1 MTFGEQPVNFVD
13 ALVFLDERH
22 RRLFANAR
30 HAGDIVARVAHQGFE
45 VDNVDGRKA
54 VDLTKALGRHVLRRG
69 LAHARGNELDGRVL
83 GHELQR
89 ILVSRGDDTV
99 PACAFA
105 LARDRADQ
113 IVGFKARELVAGDVH
128 RVEHVLEHR
137 HLHGE
142 LFGHGVARGLVALV
156 LEVAKRRLAAVE
168 GDAQRLGLFLV
179 EQAPEHREKA
189 EDRMGEEAVARGER
203 TDAVIGAVD
212 DGVAVEYHQLHGTHL
227 PKCKF
232 LLITV

>member
-1 MTFGEQPVNFVD
+1 MDGGE
-13 ALVFLDERH
+13 A
-22 RRLFANAR
+22 
-30 HAGDIVARVAHQGFE
+30 I
-45 VDNVDGRKA
+45 
-54 VDLTKALGRHVLRRG
+54 DLEKTLGRHILRRG
-69 LAHARGNELDGRVL
+69 LAHARGDELDGRVL
-83 GHELQR
+83 GHKLER
-89 ILVSRGDDTV
+89 VLVPCGDDAV
-99 PACAFA
+99 PALLFAF
-105 LARDRADQ
+105 ARDRADQ
-113 IVGFKARELVAGDVH
+113 IVRFEARELVAGNVH
-128 RVEHVLEHR
+128 RVEHILEHR

-142 LFGHGVARGLVALV
+142 LLGHGVARGLIALV
-156 LEVAKRRLAAVE
+156 FQVAERRLAAVE

>member
-1 MTFGEQPVNFVD
+1 MEALACALLALGELFDDVRLGLDIGEQPVNFVD

-69 LAHARGNELDGRVL
+69 LAHARGNELDGRVP

-156 LEVAKRRLAAVE
+156 LEVAERRLAAVE

-179 EQAPEHREKA
+179 E
-189 EDRMGEEAVARGER
+189 
-203 TDAVIGAVD
+203 
-212 DGVAVEYHQLHGTHL
+212 
-227 PKCKF
+227 
-232 LLITV
+232 